1 MEREKRPSIINN
13 KTREIYMKD
22 YIEMIKDKD
31 ELSTTR
37 RFLILMFPIFFIPM
51 VIVWIFDL
59 MFNRD

>member
-1 MEREKRPSIINN
+1 
-13 KTREIYMKD
+13 MKD